1 MVPSV
6 LDVHDLTKRFGSF
19 TAVDSISF
27 SLQQGEVLG
36 LLGPNGAGKT
46 TTIQM
51 LLNLMHPTSGEI
63 HYFGNSF
70 ALFRTQTLK
79 RLNYTLGYSKLP
91 GRLTVMENL
100 IVYGWLYEVD
110 DIKGRI
116 YQLAELFEAGQL
128 LSKKT
133 DDLSAGELTRVFLI
147 KTFINQPEI
156 ILLDEPTASLD
167 PDISAKIRGYIL
179 AEKNR
184 RKMSILITSHNMTE
198 IEEMCDRV
206 IFLHQGKIVDEG
218 TPQQLARKRK
228 ESELHLMVESGH
240 EALRKLVDECG
251 FRFSEKK
258 NFTVIH
264 LPEAQIA
271 ACLSQIGKRGISYS
285 QIEIVHP
292 SLVDFF
298 IETAARR

>member
-1 MVPSV
+1 MSSV
-6 LDVHDLTKRFGSF
+6 LDVRDLTKQFGGF
-19 TAVDSISF
+19 TAVDHISF

-63 HYFGNSF
+63 HYFGQSF
-70 ALFRTQTLK
+70 ATFRTQSLK
-79 RLNYTLGYSKLP
+79 RINYTLGYSKLP
-91 GRLTVMENL
+91 GRLSVMENL
-100 IVYGWLYEVD
+100 TVYGWLYEIA

-116 YQLAELFEAGQL
+116 TELAQLFEASHL

-156 ILLDEPTASLD
+156 ILLDEPTSSLD
-167 PDISAKIRGYIL
+167 PDIAAKIRGYIL

-184 RKMSILITSHNMTE
+184 RKMSILITSHNMSE

-206 IFLHQGKIVDEG
+206 IFLHQGHIVEEG

-240 EALRKLVDECG
+240 EALRQLINEYG
-251 FRFSEKK
+251 YRFSEKK
-258 NFTVIH
+258 NFTVVH

-271 ACLSQIGKRGISYS
+271 SCVSQIGKRGINYS

-298 IETAARR
+298 IETAAKR